1 MNNRLAE
8 LGNTNWA
15 DSSDD
20 DLEAANG
27 GGEVEMAAKQPKH
40 MDHFFREVEEIKADI
55 EGVEKATRSIGEI
68 NEAALQATTT
78 EEENQLSN
86 KLKPLISQTNK
97 RAQRT
102 KTVLGLLK
110 EENEKLKKEGT
121 AKGSDLRSVTVA
133 FVIIL
138 WLVLIVWYQSC
149 TSHPSN
155 MVAPLFADSQ
165 NRVRENLCNTLTRKF
180 IDEMKAYQ
188 ASQQKYKTDIKKKVK
203 RQVQIVNPDATDED
217 VDKVMQSEGGRDAL
231 YKQQILAGG
240 VNDQVKTAYTKVASK
255 YQDVLTLEQSVAE
268 LHQMFLDFA
277 LLTEQ
282 QGELLDQIEYQVREA
297 GDYIED
303 ANVDVYESI
312 EYQKKIRKKQCWI
325 ILIVVIATIVLL
337 FAIGVLP

>member
-1 MNNRLAE
+1 M
-8 LGNTNWA
+8 
-15 DSSDD
+15 SSSFAFT
-20 DLEAANG
+20 LCNL
-27 GGEVEMAAKQPKH
+27 P
-40 MDHFFREVEEIKADI
+40 I
-55 EGVEKATRSIGEI
+55 
-68 NEAALQATTT
+68 
-78 EEENQLSN
+78 
-86 KLKPLISQTNK
+86 ISP
-97 RAQRT
+97 
-102 KTVLGLLK
+102 
-110 EENEKLKKEGT
+110 
-121 AKGSDLRSVTVA
+121 
-133 FVIIL
+133 I
-138 WLVLIVWYQSC
+138 
-149 TSHPSN
+149 HHH
-155 MVAPLFADSQ
+155 

-188 ASQQKYKTDIKKKVK
+188 ASQQKYKSDIKKKVK

-325 ILIVVIATIVLL
+325 ILIVVIATIILL
-337 FAIGVLP
+337 FIIGVLP